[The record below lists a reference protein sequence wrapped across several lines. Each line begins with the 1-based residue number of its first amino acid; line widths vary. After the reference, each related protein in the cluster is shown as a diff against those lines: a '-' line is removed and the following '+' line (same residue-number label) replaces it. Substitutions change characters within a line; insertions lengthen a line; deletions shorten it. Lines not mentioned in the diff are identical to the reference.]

1 MKNWVLTLLIIFSL
15 SSSLF
20 AESLEQKKSNLEKA
34 LEVGAI
40 TKVEYNKSIEHLK
53 NLDQKKENKELK
65 RNLSF
70 TNKKKDTKLKKFLTA
85 NKEDKEKI
93 TLKKIEE
100 LGPIIKYD
108 ISYYTNS
115 MIKDVF
121 GAGCKTS
128 FKCQGEKAGSFM
140 YKNFNRSKAYTQ
152 KNPGKMIKAMAMYE
166 VFYGGKLWNARKS
179 IARYKENDYEKNKLF
194 KLQDEKTIRSLIGIN
209 KGRKSMR
216 EALGMTIETPPKEAI
231 RKFWL
236 LGDFLDLG
244 TGVNNKKLA
253 KDLKQRKEKLADY
266 KLHVTNLRKK
276 LQEDLEK
283 EEDEKSVE

>member
-1 MKNWVLTLLIIFSL
+1 MKNWVLTLLITFSL

-20 AESLEQKKSNLEKA
+20 AESLEQKKSNLKKA

-53 NLDQKKENKELK
+53 NLDEKKENKELK

-93 TLKKIEE
+93 TSKKIEE
-100 LGPIIKYD
+100 LGPILKYD
-108 ISYYTNS
+108 STYFTKS

-121 GAGCKTS
+121 GAGCKKS
-128 FKCQGEKAGSFM
+128 FKCQGEKAGGFL
-140 YKNFNRSKAYTQ
+140 YKTFNRSKAYSQ

-166 VFYGGKLWNARKS
+166 VFYGEKLWASRKS
-179 IARYKENDYEKNKLF
+179 IERYKENDYEKKNKLF
-194 KLQDEKTIRSLIGIN
+194 KLKDEKAIRSLIGIN

-216 EALGMTIETPPKEAI
+216 EALGMTLETPSKEAI
-231 RKFWL
+231 NKFWL
-236 LGDFLDLG
+236 LGEFLDLG
-244 TGVNNKKLA
+244 IGVNNKKLA
-253 KDLKQRKEKLADY
+253 KDLKQRQEKLANY
-266 KLHVTNLRKK
+266 KSQIAKLRKK

-283 EEDEKSVE
+283 EDEKSVE